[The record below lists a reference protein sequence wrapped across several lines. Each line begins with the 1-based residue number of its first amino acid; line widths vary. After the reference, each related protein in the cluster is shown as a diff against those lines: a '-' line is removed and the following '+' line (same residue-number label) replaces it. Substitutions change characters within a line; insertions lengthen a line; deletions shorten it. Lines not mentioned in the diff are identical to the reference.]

1 MSKITKI
8 KAREVLDSR
17 GNPTVEVHLETE
29 NGMKA
34 SAGVPSG
41 ASTGKFEALELR
53 DGDKNRFSGKGV
65 LRAVQNVNENI
76 APEILGMEVSAQREI
91 DEKMISLDGTENK
104 SSLGAN
110 AILGVSLA
118 AARTAA
124 QEEKIE
130 LYEYIAKTYNLKPK
144 TYHIPVPMFN
154 IINGGQH
161 SDSGLAIQEFKVIPK
176 GITGYPKQLQ
186 AGSEIFYVLKKILEA
201 QRKTVGVGDE
211 GGFAPKLES
220 NQQALQVIAEAVG
233 EAGYK
238 LGKEIFLGVD
248 AAASSFCD
256 EENHCY
262 IFMPENPSVKKDA
275 LINIYS
281 DWVEKFSLI
290 SIEDGLNENDWEGWK
305 SMKQKLGE
313 KVMLIGD
320 DLLVTNVKRLEK
332 SLKEDACNAVLVK
345 PNQIGTLSETLD
357 FVKKAQENGMK
368 TIVSHRSGET
378 LDDFIADLAVGV
390 GAEYIKT
397 GAPNRGERIVK
408 YNRLLKIS
416 NS

>member
-1 MSKITKI
+1 M
-8 KAREVLDSR
+8 
-17 GNPTVEVHLETE
+17 
-29 NGMKA
+29 
-34 SAGVPSG
+34 
-41 ASTGKFEALELR
+41 
-53 DGDKNRFSGKGV
+53 
-65 LRAVQNVNENI
+65 
-76 APEILGMEVSAQREI
+76 
-91 DEKMISLDGTENK
+91 
-104 SSLGAN
+104 
-110 AILGVSLA
+110 
-118 AARTAA
+118 
-124 QEEKIE
+124 
-130 LYEYIAKTYNLKPK
+130 
-144 TYHIPVPMFN
+144 
-154 IINGGQH
+154 
-161 SDSGLAIQEFKVIPK
+161 
-176 GITGYPKQLQ
+176 
-186 AGSEIFYVLKKILEA
+186 
-201 QRKTVGVGDE
+201 
-211 GGFAPKLES
+211 
-220 NQQALQVIAEAVG
+220 IAEAVG

-238 LGKEIFLGVD
+238 LGEEIFLGVD

-262 IFMPENPSVKKDA
+262 IVMPENPSVKKDA

-368 TIVSHRSGET
+368 TVVSHRSGET

-397 GAPNRGERIVK
+397 GAPNRGERIAK